1 MPLPDDYL
9 RYPHRKHG
17 LDNPHYE
24 WAPADRREA
33 IALKD
38 GSRSIATI
46 VIPVEFFPLN
56 PPATPFKH
64 PGAMKTPYPD
74 LRHYTV
80 RDYGNRIGI
89 YRLLRE
95 LSARDL
101 KATFAIN
108 AEIAKRYPPL
118 IEAIEG
124 SGQAPAYRGTAYIV
138 FEDLPLD
145 AFGNRL
151 PQLSFEFFT
160 FLVVNFV
167 AAISLDLDFNRN

>member
-108 AEIAKRYPPL
+108 AEIVIPSSASN
-118 IEAIEG
+118 G
-124 SGQAPAYRGTAYIV
+124 SP
-138 FEDLPLD
+138 
-145 AFGNRL
+145 
-151 PQLSFEFFT
+151 
-160 FLVVNFV
+160 
-167 AAISLDLDFNRN
+167 FNCICMPIF